1 MSQRRITE
9 VSSPPEYASTTLFT
23 LITPMLL
30 LRAPSIHERITR
42 EAGGSCRR
50 SASDRPPFAHRF
62 RRRNLCLRGDFGRGA
77 EPPSEQFQDDALL
90 GVQAVLRLVEDH
102 APGPVEDGIRD
113 LLAAVSGEAVH
124 DERARLGEAE
134 ERVVELITLE
144 GLQAE

>member
-9 VSSPPEYASTTLFT
+9 VSSPPEYASTTFFT
-23 LITPMLL
+23 LLATRPAPPPVRV
-30 LRAPSIHERITR
+30 RAKPHSEL
-42 EAGGSCRR
+42 ACNVSY
-50 SASDRPPFAHRF
+50 PPAFARRF
-62 RRRNLCLRGDFGRGA
+62 RGRNIVPGGGFGRRA

-90 GVQAVLRLVEDH
+90 GVQTVLRLVEDH

-134 ERVVELITLE
+134 ERVVELI
-144 GLQAE
+144 